1 MEEPATVLQ
10 SVVPDMRRVDGV
22 TISYRALRKRTSEKA
37 ACEQGWD
44 VMMDRTIQAQE
55 MAGTNVLRFAS
66 SKASRGHHGQRTVS
80 ECDPKGRAPGPRG
93 VGRRAHHILPSLGLS
108 L

>member
-10 SVVPDMRRVDGV
+10 SVVLDMWGVNAV
-22 TISYRALRKRTSEKA
+22 TISYRALRKRTPEKA

-44 VMMDRTIQAQE
+44 LMMDRTIQAQE
-55 MAGTNVLRFAS
+55 MAGTNSLRFSS

-80 ECDPKGRAPGPRG
+80 ESDPRGRAPGARG
-93 VGRRAHHILPSLGLS
+93 VGSRAHHILPSLGLS
-108 L
+108 R